1 MPSGFDYS
9 LDYKSLDLR
18 EEPHLYR
25 VGKGEQGV
33 LLVEPY
39 KSEILPHWRFK
50 TEEIAREA
58 SEEIYAMFLAYKE
71 RDDFV
76 GMDMARKFLQMGY
89 TRARR
94 YANHRSGKK
103 YDEWGEVLPQEADAM
118 SGEKARAARV
128 FYDKY
133 VQAREDERYK
143 RCRKEWVARYG

>member
-1 MPSGFDYS
+1 MAPGFDYS

-39 KSEILPHWRFK
+39 KAEILPHWRFK
-50 TEEIAREA
+50 TEEIARDS
-58 SEEIYAMFLAYKE
+58 SEKIYAMFLSY
-71 RDDFV
+71 RDQDDFV

-103 YDEWGEVLPQEADAM
+103 YDEDGKVRSQEPGAM

-128 FYDKY
+128 FYEKY
-133 VQAREDERYK
+133 VQAREDGHYK
-143 RCRKEWVARYG
+143 RRRKEWTERYG

>member
-1 MPSGFDYS
+1 MPPGFDYS
-9 LDYKSLDLR
+9 LDYKTLDLR

-50 TEEIAREA
+50 TEEIARES
-58 SEEIYAMFLAYKE
+58 SEEIHALFLSYKE

-103 YDEWGEVLPQEADAM
+103 YDEDGRVLPQEPDALD
-118 SGEKARAARV
+118 GEKARAARA
-128 FYDKY
+128 FYEKY
-133 VQAREDERYK
+133 VEAREDEHYK
-143 RCRKEWVARYG
+143 RRREEWVERYG